1 MDKIRIKC
9 PVCGVVLEVDDNPAY
24 ADKFVVCPNCREK
37 RKFAEF
43 KRYVPSQAPADDET
57 EADPSAE
64 TVPGFLLDR
73 KTGMRYE
80 LSDGWHTVG
89 RKPVKTPPKAD
100 IAIVTDDMGVSRVH
114 MKVKVAL
121 ARDGRHHVYVTNAEN
136 KNPTYING
144 EPLKKGDI
152 IGLRNGDIVRLS
164 DTELQYVGTVIDDK
178 TELEYKK
185 K

>member
-24 ADKFVVCPNCREK
+24 ADKYVVCPNCREK

-80 LSDGWHTVG
+80 LLDGWHTVG